1 MKSYKSGD
9 QSKLNPLIFF
19 QPAEYLT
26 KEKFNLRSRTMIQK
40 HKSHHKSLSKKSI
53 KSQDEYPQNNYKQKK
68 STKNKT
74 KQRYCNIFSHT
85 AED

>member
-1 MKSYKSGD
+1 
-9 QSKLNPLIFF
+9 
-19 QPAEYLT
+19 
-26 KEKFNLRSRTMIQK
+26 MIQK